1 MPPLPPKRQV
11 SCVVFRK
18 PGAGSHMS
26 QPWNGWSHVTT
37 VGWVVTCHNRGM
49 GGHMSQPWN
58 GMCAAGEG
66 VGADLIP
73 PQQFANHLREDQKL
87 GLCS

>member
-1 MPPLPPKRQV
+1 MPPLPPKRQA
-11 SCVVFRK
+11 SCVVLRK

-26 QPWNGWSHVTT
+26 QTWNGWSHVTN
-37 VGWVVTCHNRGM
+37 VEWVVTCHNR
-49 GGHMSQPWN
+49 